1 MNEIY
6 TIQRLLASETLNPET
21 IHALEIAIK
30 CIHIVG
36 MEIQVAEIQKEII
49 RKKGC
54 EEI

>member
-21 IHALEIAIK
+21 KKALEIAID
-30 CIHIVG
+30 CIRIVG
-36 MEIQVAEIQKEII
+36 MELQVEEIKKEII
-49 RKKGC
+49 QTKGG